1 MRLERTLRLVIGSK
15 TYSSWSLRPW
25 LLLRER
31 GVAFEEHCIPF
42 AGSWREQAQ
51 RLSPSGRVPVLFD
64 GDLAVWDSLA
74 ICEYVAEAH
83 GGWPAERQPRARA
96 RAVAAEMHSGF
107 AALRQELPQNLR
119 VRGRAPKG
127 ACSAQCHA
135 EIARIESS
143 WSACLNQSGGP
154 WLFGAFGVADA
165 MYAPV
170 ALRFATYGVALGA
183 TAAAYVARVEEL
195 PSTRAWVDA
204 ALRESEEVEEAE
216 ALARRLGL
224 ARR

>member
-1 MRLERTLRLVIGSK
+1 MLRLVIGSK

-31 GVAFEEHCIPF
+31 GVPFEEHRIPF
-42 AGSWREQAQ
+42 AGSWREEVR

-64 GDLAVWDSLA
+64 DDLTIWDSLA
-74 ICEYVAEAH
+74 ICEYVAELH
-83 GGWPAERQPRARA
+83 GGWPADRQQRARA
-96 RAVAAEMHSGF
+96 RAIAAEMHSGF

-119 VRGRAPKG
+119 VRGRAPADAFG
-127 ACSAQCHA
+127 AQCRA
-135 EIARIESS
+135 EIARIEAS
-143 WSACLNQSGGP
+143 WSECLRESGGP
-154 WLFGAFGVADA
+154 WLFGDFGIADA

-170 ALRFATYGVALGA
+170 ALRFATYGVPLGEA
-183 TAAAYVARVEEL
+183 SAAYVARVEAL
-195 PSTRAWVDA
+195 PSTRSWVDA
-204 ALRESEEVEEAE
+204 AQRESEEVEEAE